1 MANKT
6 TVALTLEQFREI
18 IDTMRSGGAGFRPN
32 NRIAAC
38 LILEANLGLRI
49 EDILQLHLSD
59 FIKDGSNYRINI
71 TEQKTQKNGYSL
83 SHWPSISLSSC
94 TVAKTA
100 LGRQTSFS
108 RSPRGPSRSICR
120 KLRIIWGM
128 KTLGRIPS
136 ENSLLQIF
144 TNPTAA
150 ISNWFENFCS
160 TAPR

>member
-32 NRIAAC
+32 NRIAASFWKQTWDC
-38 LILEANLGLRI
+38 ELRI
-49 EDILQLHLSD
+49 FCS
-59 FIKDGSNYRINI
+59 FIYPTSSKMDPTTGSTSQSR
-71 TEQKTQKNGYSL
+71 KRKKNGYSL